1 MKVLV
6 TTATVAVLLVTAFLV
21 MGAANPR
28 HSKDSRV
35 DSITLLKARISSLE
49 KRVESLEKRLQ
60 ISTARRSA
68 PSVRPPA
75 PRTPQSLP
83 KGWQRKEFNG
93 VPYYLI
99 PLEQKQSRPARRPA
113 AGNSKH

>member
-1 MKVLV
+1 MKVLL
-6 TTATVAVLLVTAFLV
+6 TMAAVAVLLITAFLV

-49 KRVESLEKRLQ
+49 RRVESFEKRLR
-60 ISTARRSA
+60 INTARRSS
-68 PSVRPPA
+68 PSVRPPT
-75 PRTPQSLP
+75 PRPPQSLP
-83 KGWQRKEFNG
+83 KGWRRKEFNG

-99 PLEQKQSRPARRPA
+99 PLEQKHSRPARRPL
-113 AGNSKH
+113 

>member
-6 TTATVAVLLVTAFLV
+6 TMAAVAAVLITTFLV

-28 HSKDSRV
+28 HSKDSK
-35 DSITLLKARISSLE
+35 DDPIILLKARISSLE
-49 KRVESLEKRLQ
+49 RRVENLEKRLR

-68 PSVRPPA
+68 PDVRRPV
-75 PRTPQSLP
+75 PRLPQSP
-83 KGWQRKEFNG
+83 PRGWRRKEFNG

-99 PLEQKQSRPARRPA
+99 PLEQKHSRPARRP
-113 AGNSKH
+113 